1 MSAEFIC
8 FGAGPYPPLS
18 PFLVELQGGHVGNIL
33 GYPCNVGAKFKITEI
48 VVRKM
53 HKINYKFTGL
63 YAGIRFADQINRVGF
78 I

>member
-1 MSAEFIC
+1 MFWCWTI
-8 FGAGPYPPLS
+8 S
-18 PFLVELQGGHVGNIL
+18 PSESLLGCDQDNELQGGHVGNIL

-63 YAGIRFADQINRVGF
+63 YAGIRFADQIIRVGF